1 MEKDS
6 IKVFVKNEKGTFRRI
21 LKKNEY
27 SYNDSGQIV
36 LPKNH
41 YSKGYV
47 ERIVSGIKWEEFP
60 YYQTVIN
67 KNQQYDKDDIDLDF
81 YFDNIS
87 I

>member
-21 LKKNEY
+21 LNKNEY
-27 SYNDSGQIV
+27 TYNENGQII

-47 ERIVSGIKWEEFP
+47 ERIVAGIKWEDFP
-60 YYQTVIN
+60 YYQKVVN
-67 KNQQYDKDDIDLDF
+67 QNQQYDNDSNDLDF
-81 YFDNIS
+81 YFDNMLI
-87 I
+87 

>member
-1 MEKDS
+1 MDQKT
-6 IKVFVKNEKGTFRRI
+6 IKVFVKNEKGTFRRE
-21 LKKNEY
+21 LNRNEY
-27 SYNDSGQIV
+27 TYNDSGQIV

-47 ERIVSGIKWEEFP
+47 ERIVSGIRWEEFP
-60 YYQTVIN
+60 YYKIVIS

-87 I
+87 F